1 MNRPTHLRPAYL
13 GLALLGGTFGTAAR
27 EAISLAVPDLGGIPV
42 AIFAIN
48 ILGAFCLGLLL
59 DALARRGP
67 DEGGRRTIRILLGTG
82 FMGGFTTY
90 SALAVDAAALLGEG
104 AVGTGL
110 GYGLLTVLIGG
121 LATWAGIA
129 VATLTHRSDA
139 AVSPQMDADLAESD
153 VRNGGAR

>member
-1 MNRPTHLRPAYL
+1 MNRPTHLRPSYL

-67 DEGGRRTIRILLGTG
+67 DEGGRRTMRILLGTG

-90 SALAVDAAALLGEG
+90 SALAADTAALLGEG
-104 AVGTGL
+104 AVGSGL
-110 GYGLLTVLIGG
+110 GYGLATVLVGG

-129 VATLTHRSDA
+129 VAALTHRSDS
-139 AVSPQMDADLAESD
+139 AVPPQMDADLAESD
-153 VRNGGAR
+153 ASNGGAR